1 MSDHRQQNS
10 VGGAR
15 RGFTLIEVLVAT
27 VIFSVLV
34 GALYSVFY
42 GTLRLRENAYEVT
55 EARLPITYI
64 AGLIK
69 RDLKNMV
76 APVGLLAGPMVGENV
91 EEGKHRLDRLEFHTA
106 SGIVNDKDPWGDI
119 QKVEYYLEQPPQS
132 GESEGNDFVRALTRN
147 LLASTTEEP
156 PEQRLL
162 SGVQSLK
169 FTYYDGEY
177 WEDVWDSTTQENEM
191 PVAVK
196 VRIEFM
202 PREENEREMRPI
214 EMVCEILAN
223 EVGGE
228 TQEGEEGSV
237 DGEGPGA
244 SGGSSA

>member
-1 MSDHRQQNS
+1 MSDHGQQNS
-10 VGGAR
+10 VSGAP

-55 EARLPITYI
+55 EARLPINYI

-69 RDLKNMV
+69 RDLKNTV
-76 APVGLLAGPMVGENV
+76 APVGLLAGPMLGENV
-91 EEGKHRLDRLEFHTA
+91 EESAHRIDRLEFHTA

-119 QKVEYYLEQPPQS
+119 QKVEYYLEEPQQS

-156 PEQRLL
+156 QQERLL
-162 SGVQSLK
+162 SGVQSLE

-177 WEDVWDSTTQENEM
+177 WEEVWDSTTQENEM
-191 PVAVK
+191 PLAVK

-202 PREENEREMRPI
+202 PPEEGEREMRPI
-214 EMVCEILAN
+214 ELVCEILAN
-223 EVGGE
+223 AGGTE
-228 TQEGEEGSV
+228 EQEGEEGSV
-237 DGEGPGA
+237 DGEGPGG